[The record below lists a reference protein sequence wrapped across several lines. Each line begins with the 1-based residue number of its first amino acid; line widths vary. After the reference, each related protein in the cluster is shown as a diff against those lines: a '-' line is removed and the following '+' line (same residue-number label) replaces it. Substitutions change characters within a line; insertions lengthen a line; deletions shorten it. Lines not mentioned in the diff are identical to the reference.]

1 LSHSR
6 ASLTGSESSRLLT
19 PLVLL
24 ALAIYSIAARVPL
37 ILSHVQL
44 EYGDGVYGA
53 SAIALRDGAL
63 PFREVFSS
71 QGPIFLPL
79 VRAFDEL
86 GFQALWAPRL
96 ASAVAGIVLV
106 VATFA
111 LTRRAAT
118 IAGATA
124 AAALVAFSPIV
135 LDVSTQL
142 QSDAIAVAFATI
154 AVWLAAGIRKDE
166 PEWWRIVMI
175 GLASGCALG
184 VKGPL
189 VGPPIAVALWLI
201 LRRRGSVSALG
212 AGVVAV
218 CVPLLA
224 SLPWGIGNVWT
235 QAVVMRLRAAH
246 PDPVQNLRDLFY
258 QYRTNDA
265 VLLVCFVLAVA
276 LFVYRMTREQSGIGS
291 VKAVM
296 RLPNGDVIIAVVI
309 WLILQGLTMLA
320 YSPLLNQHSI
330 YLLIPMAV
338 LVGVGVSAL
347 ERPWIWVVPLALLAA
362 GWQVTQSD
370 AFRSIEPNGAEVA
383 AMEDLHS
390 IRPLGAKVISDEPGL
405 TWWAGRVTPGLL
417 VDTSP
422 VRIDTGSLTLQGVTD
437 TAAKQDVCAILVWT
451 GYFDQLGDLAQAL
464 PDYERVRDYGIGRY
478 LLLRRSCSLS

>member
-1 LSHSR
+1 
-6 ASLTGSESSRLLT
+6 
-19 PLVLL
+19 VLL
-24 ALAIYSIAARVPL
+24 GLVIFSIAARIQL

-53 SAIALRDGAL
+53 SAIAVRHGGL

-79 VRAFDEL
+79 VWAFDGL

-96 ASAVAGIVLV
+96 AAAAAGIVLV

-135 LDVSTQL
+135 LDVSSEL
-142 QSDAIAVAFATI
+142 QSDAIAVAFATV
-154 AVWLAAGIRKDE
+154 AVWIAAGIRTDQ
-166 PEWWRIVMI
+166 PGWWRIVMV
-175 GLASGCALG
+175 GLACGCALG

-189 VGPPIAVALWLI
+189 VGPPIVVALWLT
-201 LRRRGSVSALG
+201 LRRRGSLSALVAG
-212 AGVVAV
+212 AVAV
-218 CVPLLA
+218 CLPLLA
-224 SLPWGIGNVWT
+224 SLPWGIRNVWT
-235 QAVVMRLRAAH
+235 QAVVMRLRAAQ
-246 PDPVQNLRDLFY
+246 PDPVQNFRDLFY
-258 QYRTNDA
+258 QFRTNDA
-265 VLLVCFVLAVA
+265 VLLVCFGLAVA
-276 LFVYRMTREQSGIGS
+276 LFAYRMTREQSGTGG

-296 RLPNGDVIIAVVI
+296 RLPNGDVIIAVAI

-330 YLLIPMAV
+330 YLSIPPAI

-347 ERPWIWVVPLALLAA
+347 ERPWLWVAPLVLLAA
-362 GWQVTQSD
+362 GWQITQSD
-370 AFRSIEPNGAEVA
+370 AFRSKEPSGVEAA

-390 IRPLGAKVISDEPGL
+390 IRPVGAKVISDEPGL
-405 TWWAGRVTPGLL
+405 TWWADRVTPGPL

-422 VRIDTGSLTLQGVTD
+422 VRIDTGSLTLQGVMD
-437 TAAKQDVCAILVWT
+437 TAAKQDVCAVLVWS
-451 GYFDQLGDLAQAL
+451 GYFDQLGDLARAL
-464 PDYERVRDYGIGRY
+464 PDYERVRDYGTGRY
-478 LLLRRSCSLS
+478 LLVRRSCSLS